1 MTTEVQS
8 LTPSGRAH
16 PPRKLRNF
24 LLEPKFQ
31 LKYTGMVVAVTLVV
45 AAVLGYQA
53 YEYSTGQTELLS
65 MERMNDATVGAG
77 GAPDAQFMS
86 DLERYARDEDR
97 KVALAV
103 LAGIGVLALA
113 LALTGIVVTHR
124 VVGPAFRLR
133 QLLRQVSEGRLRPA
147 GSLRKHDELQD
158 VFVMFQRM
166 VSSLR
171 VAREQDLLDIE
182 RVYEQARS
190 AGMSESSLEPLREM
204 QARIRASLE

>member
-1 MTTEVQS
+1 
-8 LTPSGRAH
+8 
-16 PPRKLRNF
+16 
-24 LLEPKFQ
+24 
-31 LKYTGMVVAVTLVV
+31 
-45 AAVLGYQA
+45 
-53 YEYSTGQTELLS
+53 
-65 MERMNDATVGAG
+65 
-77 GAPDAQFMS
+77 MS

-182 RVYEQARS
+182 RAMEQARS
-190 AGMSESSLEPLREM
+190 AGMSESVLAPLREM